1 VTDSVSKLAWPLAAS
16 LALHLAAGWIL
27 SPTAA
32 HFLARPEKTVTLT
45 VSLAQQE
52 TAQLPQ
58 PAVAPAPAMPTT
70 PETAAIAG
78 PAATDEGRIT
88 SKARFLVA
96 PDLSPLEQIAVP
108 FPGTLTVRLHVSALG
123 TVDRVSVV
131 QSDPVP
137 KEMLDGLLDRLGSA
151 RLTPAQAGSQPVAS
165 TLDLVIRFEVAPTP
179 LPRGR

>member
-1 VTDSVSKLAWPLAAS
+1 VPAAPD
-16 LALHLAAGWIL
+16 A
-27 SPTAA
+27 
-32 HFLARPEKTVTLT
+32 
-45 VSLAQQE
+45 
-52 TAQLPQ
+52 
-58 PAVAPAPAMPTT
+58 
-70 PETAAIAG
+70 AAIAD

-88 SKARFLVA
+88 AKARFLVA

-137 KEMLDGLLDRLGSA
+137 KEMLDGLLDRLGST

-165 TLDLVIRFEVAPTP
+165 TLDVVIHFEVAPTP
-179 LPRGR
+179 LRQGQ